1 MAVVLKNSVD
11 GYLSFSLTNR
21 GQYTVTDWL
30 EAKTRY
36 SLKSRTA
43 FLDLVYLRQS
53 KNCFLQVNEKPCSL
67 QTLKSVSTI
76 ALASC
81 LDKGHKSLIKDIKL
95 SSANYSNEGKVS
107 GCTTAVFRVL
117 RAWITAFRSNNS
129 RYVSAL
135 FHCMFQCKI
144 KAFLRATCPGE

>member
-21 GQYTVTDWL
+21 GQYIVTDWL

-43 FLDLVYLRQS
+43 FLDLEYLRQS
-53 KNCFLQVNEKPCSL
+53 KNCFLQVNAKPCSL

-95 SSANYSNEGKVS
+95 SSANYS
-107 GCTTAVFRVL
+107 TRVKSVGAQRQFFGYFVL
-117 RAWITAFRSNNS
+117 ELQLSAPITRG
-129 RYVSAL
+129 
-135 FHCMFQCKI
+135 M
-144 KAFLRATCPGE
+144 